1 MTSGNGPPVATT
13 VMSAALALAV
23 SAVRQT
29 AVANATSFDPTR
41 MMVLPC
47 FDVF

>member
-13 VMSAALALAV
+13 VMSAALALPV
-23 SAVRQT
+23 NAVRQT
-29 AVANATSFDPTR
+29 AAASAASFDPVR